1 MTFMSLGITPK
12 DFEIL
17 AFVLSTGAGK
27 LKTMTEKFGK
37 ADVKR
42 LVDDGYLLRFAT
54 RGAYVS
60 LTKKGKK
67 AVTLGLVQ

>member
-1 MTFMSLGITPK
+1 MGISAK

-27 LKTMTEKFGK
+27 LKTMVEKFGK
-37 ADVKR
+37 EDVRR
-42 LVDDGYLLRFAT
+42 LVKDGYLLRFAT

-67 AVTLGLVQ
+67 TVTLGLVQ